1 MAIITG
7 TLNSGKGMVAPIVA
21 SLQKAEPLRKLIET
35 DQIFYL
41 AHLKKIPKST
51 AVFFVRHYLDKCFY
65 EQLIGRNLNFRV
77 EDETSIFTAKNTLE
91 LSERIFVKRGNHII
105 KNNVKSK
112 TIFTMDTH
120 DGIMLFDFW
129 KNVNKN
135 FKFINVFRNPIDTV
149 NGCYNIGQGELEKI
163 LFNEIIMFKKNKSIF
178 PFHFLSNFKN
188 YNKKTPMDRVIDIVL
203 FCQKHEYKNYKK
215 FKNYKNLLFVE
226 NEDFATNTSKNIAR
240 ICKFLKTKRSNKT
253 RSIMKRENCPR
264 KFDIN
269 IYKEKIKKI
278 KFFAS
283 KKSFEKL
290 LEQEKTFF
298 RRKKEVLKF

>member
-1 MAIITG
+1 
-7 TLNSGKGMVAPIVA
+7 
-21 SLQKAEPLRKLIET
+21 
-35 DQIFYL
+35 
-41 AHLKKIPKST
+41 
-51 AVFFVRHYLDKCFY
+51 
-65 EQLIGRNLNFRV
+65 
-77 EDETSIFTAKNTLE
+77 
-91 LSERIFVKRGNHII
+91 
-105 KNNVKSK
+105 
-112 TIFTMDTH
+112 MDTH

-253 RSIMKRENCPR
+253 SSIMK
-264 KFDIN
+264 
-269 IYKEKIKKI
+269 EKIAQENLILIFIKK
-278 KFFAS
+278 
-283 KKSFEKL
+283 KL
-290 LEQEKTFF
+290 KN
-298 RRKKEVLKF
+298 

>member
-1 MAIITG
+1 MAKPQIYKKSYFNNVAIITG

-215 FKNYKNLLFVE
+215 FKNY
-226 NEDFATNTSKNIAR
+226 R
-240 ICKFLKTKRSNKT
+240 IFYL
-253 RSIMKRENCPR
+253 
-264 KFDIN
+264 
-269 IYKEKIKKI
+269 
-278 KFFAS
+278 
-283 KKSFEKL
+283 
-290 LEQEKTFF
+290 
-298 RRKKEVLKF
+298 